1 MGGSRPTS
9 RIVPVR
15 GDAIRASLLM
25 RPPEVLCVHIQR
37 RHYDPSLRRIT
48 KVTRHVRFGERL
60 DLGPYCAYGE
70 ASFEEEEEDWW

>member
-1 MGGSRPTS
+1 MKYPYNCHEF
-9 RIVPVR
+9 I
-15 GDAIRASLLM
+15 
-25 RPPEVLCVHIQR
+25 
-37 RHYDPSLRRIT
+37 PSSRRIT